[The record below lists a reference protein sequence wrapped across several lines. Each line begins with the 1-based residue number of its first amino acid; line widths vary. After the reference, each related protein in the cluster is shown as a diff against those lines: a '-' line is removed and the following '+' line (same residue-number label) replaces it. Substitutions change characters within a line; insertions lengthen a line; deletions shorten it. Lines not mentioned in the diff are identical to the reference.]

1 MTFKLSKFGFGSGAK
16 AESKLK
22 VRSESKYYGST
33 TLVDASSEKI
43 KYNFLVF
50 CYVLYST
57 YDLNPGFEICKF
69 GFAKLLED

>member
-33 TLVDASSEKI
+33 TLVDVCLRSQVRRK
-43 KYNFLVF
+43 
-50 CYVLYST
+50 
-57 YDLNPGFEICKF
+57 
-69 GFAKLLED
+69 